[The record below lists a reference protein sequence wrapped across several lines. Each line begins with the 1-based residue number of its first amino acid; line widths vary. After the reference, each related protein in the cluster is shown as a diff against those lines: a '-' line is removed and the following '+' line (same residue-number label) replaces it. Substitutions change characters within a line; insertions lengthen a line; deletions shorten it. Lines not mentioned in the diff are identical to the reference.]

1 MPLDGLAFAAV
12 ARELRGAIT
21 NARIQGIF
29 QPTANELLFHLRQ
42 PGRTHR
48 LLVCIEPSL
57 ARLHLTAAEPVN
69 PLAPP
74 PFCQLLRK
82 HLVPG
87 RIAEVSQPPM
97 ERVLALTVEARDDSG
112 SLVHLRLYIEIM
124 GRHSNVVLTRED
136 GTILDAMKRI
146 APDQNRHRELL
157 PHRPY
162 VPPPAQSRI
171 DPFELDREAFS
182 RLIRLVPAKER
193 PAKVLA
199 ESLAG
204 FSPLAGREVVAR
216 AGLSLDITREE
227 LSPTD
232 IEALWAAFQE
242 VITPLQ
248 TGRFRPT
255 ALMTP
260 TGIEFWHEPLTSVQ
274 GESRSFSSMQELLDW
289 VYAQRAAEAE
299 YSRIRQQL
307 VKVVGQNLRR
317 VARKIAAQQE
327 ELAGA
332 QRAEEYRKM
341 GDLLT
346 AYLHQIQQGQSRVEL
361 PNFYEDNQPV
371 AIALDPALSPA
382 ANAQSYYAKYQKARK
397 TLAKASEHLEASLAE
412 QQYLESVH
420 AALEMSESLEEL
432 REIEGELSRAGY
444 LRDEE
449 KGEGRKKPKPAS
461 PPSSPLRLTSSDGFA
476 ILVGRNNRQND
487 YLTMEVARSDDLWL
501 HAKEIPGA
509 HVIVQTQGK
518 EVPDTTLVEAAH
530 VAAFFSRAR
539 ESANVPVDYTRRRHV
554 RKPRGARPGMVIYD
568 HQRTLYVTPDRE
580 LLARLGVLRPQE
592 QRPQ

>member
-12 ARELRGAIT
+12 ARELRAAIT

-48 LLVCIEPSL
+48 LLVSIEPSL
-57 ARLHLTAAEPVN
+57 ARLHLTALEPVN

-87 RIAEVSQPPM
+87 RIADVSQPPM
-97 ERVLALTVEARDDSG
+97 ERVLILTVEARDESG
-112 SLVHLRLYIEIM
+112 SLVPLRLYFEIM
-124 GRHSNVVLTRED
+124 GRHSNVVLTQAD

-171 DPFELDREAFS
+171 NPLDLDQEAFS
-182 RLIRLVPAKER
+182 RLIRLVPAHER

-216 AGLSLDITREE
+216 AGLSFDITREE
-227 LSPTD
+227 LSPAG
-232 IEALWAAFQE
+232 IEALWAALQE

-255 ALMTP
+255 ALLTP
-260 TGIEFWHEPLTSVQ
+260 DGIEFWHEPLVSVQ
-274 GESRSFSSMQELLDW
+274 GQSRSFPSMQELLDW
-289 VYAQRAAEAE
+289 VYTQRAAAAE
-299 YSRIRQQL
+299 YARIRQQL
-307 VKVVGQNLRR
+307 AKTISQHLRR

-327 ELAGA
+327 ELASA
-332 QRAEEYRKM
+332 QRAEEYRRM

-371 AIALDPALSPA
+371 AIALDPSLSPA
-382 ANAQSYYAKYQKARK
+382 ANAQSYYARYQKAKK
-397 TLAKASEHLEASLAE
+397 TLAKAREHLEASLAE
-412 QQYLESVH
+412 QQYLESVQ
-420 AALEMSESLEEL
+420 ASLEMSESLEEL
-432 REIEGELSRAGY
+432 REIESELGRAGY
-444 LRDEE
+444 LRHEE
-449 KGEGRKKPKPAS
+449 KGEGRKRPRPA
-461 PPSSPLRLTSSDGFA
+461 PPSSPLRLTSSDGLT

-509 HVIVQTQGK
+509 HVIVQAHGK
-518 EVPDTTLVEAAH
+518 EVPDSTLLEAAH

-580 LLARLGVLRPQE
+580 LLARLGVLHPQG
-592 QRPQ
+592 QKQA